1 MKKMIIVGAGILGA
15 STAYQLAK
23 MGAEV
28 LVIDRKD
35 KGQATHAAKGIICP
49 WLSPRRDQ
57 AWYRLAK
64 DGARFYPRF
73 IEELKK
79 EGETDIGYAQ
89 VGALSIHHEKEKIET
104 IEKRVRERKQAA
116 LEIGE
121 ISFLHENQ
129 TADLFPLLAE
139 RYHSVHISGAAR
151 YIIEICSK
159 KRHSHFKR

>member
-1 MKKMIIVGAGILGA
+1 MGKVTDHEKMIIVGAGILGA

-73 IEELKK
+73 IEELRKK
-79 EGETDIGYAQ
+79 ARRTL
-89 VGALSIHHEKEKIET
+89 VMLKSVLSVFIKI
-104 IEKRVRERKQAA
+104 
-116 LEIGE
+116 
-121 ISFLHENQ
+121 
-129 TADLFPLLAE
+129 
-139 RYHSVHISGAAR
+139 
-151 YIIEICSK
+151 
-159 KRHSHFKR
+159 